1 MQTVLYLLFWAAL
14 FFVMMRFGCGA
25 HIMGHRH
32 HSRHEDADDRT
43 QPPAEARDPV
53 CGMTVKTETAKTSL
67 WQGQAYYFCSQTCRD
82 KFEAAPQSWL
92 EQPNVAHHESAA
104 HQKGEGHGTA

>member
-1 MQTVLYLLFWAAL
+1 METVLYLLFWAAL

-32 HSRHEDADDRT
+32 HSPHDHQDAGDRL
-43 QPPAEARDPV
+43 QSPAEARDPV

-67 WQGQAYYFCSQTCRD
+67 WQGKAYYFCSQGCRE
-82 KFEAAPQSWL
+82 KFEASPRSYLGAAPA
-92 EQPNVAHHESAA
+92 PHG
-104 HQKGEGHGTA
+104 KGGA